1 MLLLSCCGGVCGG
14 VRPARPEGH
23 GRPAGRSRGW
33 RGRRSGGAA
42 AADTAG
48 EALPRTGPADWRL
61 GRLSQRPDS
70 LSPPPADADT
80 NANASNEAEPGA
92 AEQTGR
98 RRRSGRG
105 PHTARRTARTGSE
118 APGKARPTG
127 PHTATRPGRSQP
139 TEPHTPTARPRPDT
153 AHRTAHRQPGH
164 GPPGTRARALSVG
177 RGARGQARRGRVEVR
192 ATSSGGRTMR
202 WWWCAAGAVVSSM
215 RSSAAMR
222 PMRRAG
228 RRTEVRGTAAAAA
241 NSMSS

>member
-1 MLLLSCCGGVCGG
+1 MLLLSCRGGVCGG

-70 LSPPPADADT
+70 LSPPPRTRTRTQTRATRRSRARPSRPADADEAGGDHT
-80 NANASNEAEPGA
+80 RPAEPHAPA
-92 AEQTGR
+92 AR
-98 RRRSGRG
+98 PPVRRG
-105 PHTARRTARTGSE
+105 PPDRTPQHGQDGHSPPNRTHRPQG
-118 APGKARPTG
+118 PYQTRPTG
-127 PHTATRPGRSQP
+127 PHTDSQGA
-139 TEPHTPTARPRPDT
+139 AR
-153 AHRTAHRQPGH
+153 
-164 GPPGTRARALSVG
+164 RALSVG